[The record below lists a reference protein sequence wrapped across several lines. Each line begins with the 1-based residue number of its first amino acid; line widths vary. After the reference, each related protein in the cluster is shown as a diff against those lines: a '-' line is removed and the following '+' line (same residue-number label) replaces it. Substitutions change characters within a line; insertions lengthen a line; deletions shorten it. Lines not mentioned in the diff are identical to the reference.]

1 MVVSNVTQID
11 SGKPVLTQSQT
22 ISGFGSGKLQPA
34 SQLAPIRSG
43 TGGQEAAST
52 GLNKEQLQEELQKA
66 IEETNSALEFKN
78 IALAYSVDQT
88 TEEIVVKV
96 IDKSADKLIRQIPPE
111 SVLKFR
117 GRMKELLG
125 VIFDENG

>member
-1 MVVSNVTQID
+1 MVVSNVTQMD
-11 SGKPVLTQSQT
+11 SGKPVLTPPRT
-22 ISGFGSGKLQPA
+22 SGGSGSGEMQPV
-34 SQLAPIRSG
+34 SQITPIGGGSG
-43 TGGQEAAST
+43 NNTAVST
-52 GLNKEQLQEELQKA
+52 GLNKENLQEELQKA
-66 IEETNSALEFKN
+66 IEETNNSLAFKN

-125 VIFDENG
+125 AIFDENG